1 MCLSPGLY
9 ICVYLD
15 NFINKMIN
23 KIPIWRENSR
33 HEFVILGA
41 IVNFSLYRGFH
52 CGHYL
57 HGFNNLFAFLDIPI
71 HYLRYLCLFV
81 YIVVSNTYC
90 IVVLF
95 CFSSSCVAY
104 DASFSG
110 LFMFDCLFC
119 IL

>member
-90 IVVLF
+90 IV
-95 CFSSSCVAY
+95 
-104 DASFSG
+104 
-110 LFMFDCLFC
+110 
-119 IL
+119 ILIG